1 MNKIEIAEQAFVE
14 QVPFP
19 KSYSGRMLV
28 LVKGEGVHLED
39 RAGNRYIDF
48 GSGIAVNSLGHGRE
62 DLARAA
68 YEQMTRLA
76 HVSNLY
82 TTEPALELGERLV
95 ASGPFQAVHFG
106 NSGTEANEAAI
117 KFARLYALRTKGE
130 GNHKILAFTSAFH
143 GRTLGALACT
153 PTPKYQDPFKPLMP
167 GVVIAPYND
176 AAKLEAILDRSFA
189 GVLCEVVQGE
199 GGLDAMTPEFVAALN
214 RLCRKH
220 DVVLIADEV
229 QTGLGRTG
237 TLYASAGAG
246 LEPDIITLAKPL
258 AGGLPLSA
266 TLIPA
271 RINEQV
277 HVGEHGTTFGGGP
290 VTTAVALKVWEIV
303 SSPAFL
309 AGVARKGE
317 HFARRLEEIVSRRA
331 KAVRVKGRG
340 LLRGLELCDADPSAV
355 VERAQLA
362 GLLVLRSGT
371 NVIRMAPPLIIEE
384 AEIDQGLAILDKVV
398 AQL

>member
-1 MNKIEIAEQAFVE
+1 MNKMEIAEQPFVE

-19 KSYSGRMLV
+19 KSYASRLLV
-28 LVKGEGVHLED
+28 LVKGQGVRVED
-39 RAGNRYIDF
+39 RGGNRYLDF
-48 GSGIAVNSLGHGRE
+48 AAGIAVNALGHGRD

-68 YEQMTRLA
+68 YEQMRSLA

-106 NSGTEANEAAI
+106 NSGAEANEAAI
-117 KFARLYALRTKGE
+117 KFARLYSLRAKGE
-130 GNHKILAFTSAFH
+130 GNHRILCFTNAFH

-153 PTPKYQDPFKPLMP
+153 PTAKYQDPFKPLMP
-167 GVVIAPYND
+167 GVEVAPYND
-176 AAKLEAILDRSFA
+176 AARLEAVLDRSFA
-189 GVLCEVVQGE
+189 GVICEVVQGE
-199 GGLDAMTPEFVAALN
+199 GGLDAMTPEFVQALN
-214 RLCRKH
+214 RLCRRH

-237 TLYASAGAG
+237 TLYASTGAG

-290 VTTAVALKVWEIV
+290 VTTAVALKVWQTV
-303 SSPAFL
+303 SNPDFL
-309 AGVARKGE
+309 AAVARKGE
-317 HFARRLEEIVSRRA
+317 HLARRLAEVVSRRE

-340 LLRGLELCDADPSAV
+340 LLRGLELRDADPAAV
-355 VERAQLA
+355 IERAQLA

-371 NVIRMAPPLIIEE
+371 NVIRLAPPLTIEE
-384 AEIDQGLAILDKVV
+384 AEIDEGVAILDKVV